1 MGAPRSDLDLEAIG
15 KLRARLLGTAPTDP
29 PELGSAVEYLANLS
43 DAVFASVT
51 LAKPR
56 SRPLIQP
63 RGGFARFQDQR
74 ALTLTL
80 ARAGADFIPL
90 TIDSHTRHNDYETA
104 AVLLERS
111 ELEDKN
117 FLNGYPLVN
126 HGYKLS
132 RKLYQGVGKPVSLRH
147 GTPDARLLVEVA
159 LATGITEIEGG
170 ALTYTLPYTRG
181 YPLARSLMNWQ
192 YCDRLCAMLS
202 APKRPIH
209 RESFGVLTATLV
221 PPVTVAVV
229 EVCELLLAAE
239 QGVRSFAVSF
249 AQTGSITQDLALAG
263 VLREAT
269 HDYLARF
276 GFRDV
281 SVHLVYHQ
289 WMGAFPREYVRAAAL
304 IATSAQIAA
313 LIGADKVVTKT
324 KEEARGIPHPDS
336 NAEAV
341 AMVRYVL
348 EHLPLPAA
356 PIGGK
361 EVEIEASRI
370 RRELD
375 MIMDAIF
382 DLPTEEFWRSVALAF
397 ERGIIDVPFAPHE
410 GNLNAVLTLR
420 GRGNG
425 IYITDPGRMP
435 LTGDVLEEEKAA
447 LAERRK
453 ERPEETLFASL
464 MHDIELMMR

>member
-1 MGAPRSDLDLEAIG
+1 MGTPRSDLDAEATG
-15 KLRARLLGTAPTDP
+15 TLRARLLKTAPVDP
-29 PELGSAVEYLANLS
+29 PEPDTAAHYLAGLPDS
-43 DAVFASVT
+43 VFASLA
-51 LAKPR
+51 LAKPK
-56 SRPLIQP
+56 SRPLVQP
-63 RGGFARFQDQR
+63 RGGFARFDDQR

-117 FLNGYPLVN
+117 LLNGYPLVN
-126 HGYKLS
+126 HGYKVS
-132 RKLYQGVGKPVSLRH
+132 RKLYQGVENPISLRH

-202 APKRPIH
+202 TPERPIH

-229 EVCELLLAAE
+229 EICELLLAAE

-249 AQTGSITQDLALAG
+249 AQTGSIAQDLALAR
-263 VLREAT
+263 VLREAAR
-269 HDYLARF
+269 DYLARF
-276 GFRDV
+276 GFEDV
-281 SVHLVYHQ
+281 AVHLVYHQ
-289 WMGAFPREYVRAAAL
+289 WMGAFPHDYGRATAL

-313 LIGADKVVTKT
+313 LVGADKVVSKT

-348 EHLPLPAA
+348 EHLPLPA
-356 PIGGK
+356 PVGGD
-361 EVEIEASRI
+361 EIDAEAGRI

-375 MIMDAIF
+375 MVMNAVF
-382 DLPTEEFWRSVALAF
+382 DLPAREFWRSVALAF

-410 GNLNAVLTLR
+410 ANLNAVLTLR

-435 LTGDVLEEEKAA
+435 LTKEVMEEEQVA
-447 LAERRK
+447 LAQRRRD
-453 ERPEETLFASL
+453 RPAETLFASL
-464 MHDIELMMR
+464 MRDIELMMR

>member
-1 MGAPRSDLDLEAIG
+1 MGTPRSDAGHESIAT
-15 KLRARLLGTAPTDP
+15 LRERLLRTAPVDP
-29 PELGSAVEYLANLS
+29 PSPDAAAEYLARLP
-43 DAVFASVT
+43 DGVFAS
-51 LAKPR
+51 LWFRQGSK
-56 SRPLIQP
+56 RPLVQP
-63 RGGFARFQDQR
+63 RGGFARFEEQR
-74 ALTLTL
+74 ALTLAL
-80 ARAGADFIPL
+80 AKAGADFIPL

-132 RKLYQGVGKPVSLRH
+132 RKLYQGVEHPISLRH

-202 APKRPIH
+202 TPARPIH

-221 PPVTVAVV
+221 PPVVVAVV
-229 EVCELLLAAE
+229 EMCELLLAAE

-249 AQTGSITQDLALAG
+249 AQTGSIIQDIALAK
-263 VLREAT
+263 VLRAAAE
-269 HDYLARF
+269 DYLARF
-276 GFRDV
+276 GYE
-281 SVHLVYHQ
+281 SVEVRLVYHQ
-289 WMGAFPREYVRAAAL
+289 WMGAFPRDYVRASAL

-313 LIGADKVVTKT
+313 MVGADKVVSKT
-324 KEEARGIPHPDS
+324 KEEARGIPTAES

-348 EHLPLPAA
+348 EHMPLPA
-356 PIGGK
+356 PIAGE
-361 EVEIEASRI
+361 EVEAEASRI
-370 RRELD
+370 HRELD
-375 MIMDAIF
+375 MVMDAIF
-382 DLPTEEFWRSVALAF
+382 DLPVEEFWRSVAMAF

-410 GNLNAVLTLR
+410 SNLNAVLTLR

-425 IYITDPGRMP
+425 IFITDPGRLP
-435 LTGDVLEEEKAA
+435 LSRDALEEERAA

-453 ERPEETLFASL
+453 ERPNESLFSSL
-464 MHDIELMMR
+464 MRDIELMMR